1 MLGVSVNMGCVLLGS
16 CLGLLFG
23 SRINQRLIRAL
34 FTGVSLCTLAIGVSS
49 MIQTQDILCVILCMV
64 FGVLIGELLRIDDGV
79 EHAGDWILARLPI
92 GLRAG
97 AGRFTEGFVTAG
109 IIFCVGSMSVVGSLQ
124 AGIHHDYSILYAK
137 SVLDLIS
144 SVAFA
149 ATMGLGVPC
158 SIVFILAF
166 QGGIAL
172 LSSLLAPVLSE
183 AVITEM
189 TAGGGVVLVGM
200 SLNMLELR
208 QERIR
213 VANMIPAILLPA
225 VYVPVSNWIKGV
237 IG

>member
-1 MLGVSVNMGCVLLGS
+1 MKKSMF
-16 CLGLLFG
+16 GL
-23 SRINQRLIRAL
+23 A
-34 FTGVSLCTLAIGVSS
+34 C
-49 MIQTQDILCVILCMV
+49 
-64 FGVLIGELLRIDDGV
+64 
-79 EHAGDWILARLPI
+79 
-92 GLRAG
+92 
-97 AGRFTEGFVTAG
+97 
-109 IIFCVGSMSVVGSLQ
+109 
-124 AGIHHDYSILYAK
+124 
-137 SVLDLIS
+137 
-144 SVAFA
+144 A

-189 TAGGGVVLVGM
+189 TAVGGVVLVGM